1 MELGVIGK
9 MTGADAEAAIPKPF
23 GDDDIRYRYDLG
35 EGSTMDMGCEHR
47 RILCGAPKLAN

>member
-47 RILCGAPKLAN
+47 RILFGAPKLAN